1 MEHSGLAVEDV
12 DQSWAS
18 SDEDAEG
25 SSDNESTSES
35 EQSED
40 EPSSADE
47 MVAGSSDIY
56 RAPGLSTEEAQ
67 REDAQVEAA
76 IEGDFDRLIQ
86 SIRQAGDGSSAGML
100 IRMWDMNLEE
110 REAEFKDDLRVASG
124 VGRKKAKR
132 GRRRGP
138 VLSQQVRA
146 LIGEGNQAYVDADIP
161 ESIRIMQEV
170 IRIEPRAAA
179 AWSVLAQCY
188 DDLGERGK
196 ALQLRIMAA
205 HLNHDADEW
214 AELAQRSRSL
224 GYNQQ
229 ALYCYAKMYHL
240 DPTNVNAMWDRAS
253 LAKDIGDLKTA
264 RSTMLTMLKR
274 LPHHL
279 PVLDE
284 LRPILIEL
292 SDFALCADLFQ
303 RAFDHY
309 HATFSSGRGVDSE
322 TGAEVPGGGFGLMH
336 LLVLADLYN
345 TLGEYSKAID
355 TIRRGCRWLQGR
367 AAQKFWDA
375 CEDDREWDSPDV
387 AVQRGSEGEV
397 QPGMYP
403 LDVNARHRL
412 AIARIKGG
420 DVEEGKMHAKIV
432 LAQDTAEYAPLFS
445 EIADAY
451 FEREMYAEAGHIY
464 EMLGGDAGTSSMY
477 VLLQAAACR
486 RMIGDLKEAA
496 EVYEHVIQAD
506 PGQNEAK
513 MKLAEIYEILN
524 EPRKALD
531 LVMQVIDS
539 RKRRAA
545 AREGIVDSG
554 TGEPGSASL
563 FEEGKMRGAKG
574 KGTPARANTNKLSAA
589 QLRELEA
596 QKEREALHS
605 WRRVQELWPRMLADD
620 DEATREWTVEAEK
633 LVESF
638 RETRALFLTSRHRGF
653 RGMFPRSTRKQ
664 TTEAS
669 EDSMA
674 SRLQLELGRDTLA
687 RKGVKA
693 DNVNAFRTIS
703 FEDWMR
709 LFMHYAFL
717 LTRRGQYDLANEVLR
732 HLLFSNAFQSR
743 SSQDS
748 IRLAIITCAIHADQ
762 FQTVVEQARKM
773 INGHQFNNEPIRILV
788 SSLGSGL
795 RATDAFLVSTLSK
808 HLLRETRLA
817 DAAVKDPES
826 LRYNTALRRY
836 GLVGTSGKA
845 DPEDVPDEDDE
856 VEAAAVTELE
866 GAKLPTKPNA
876 LNVAVYGQIL
886 LAAKSYQSALFYLLQ
901 AYDYAPDDPLVSLCL
916 AIASIGRAM
925 QRQSDN
931 RHHLITQ
938 AMAFLT
944 RYRELRGD
952 TAQGMDEVEY
962 NFGRVFQQLG
972 LHSLAVRHYERV
984 LQSAEAKPG
993 TREEDFGLARE
1004 AAYNLSLIYVS
1015 TGAAPLAQAL
1025 YRRWLSL

>member
-1 MEHSGLAVEDV
+1 MTHGFPPSTSDSG
-12 DQSWAS
+12 S
-18 SDEDAEG
+18 SESVSGDDRIAGPSRLPGETAHLHATGSQVQDADAE
-25 SSDNESTSES
+25 
-35 EQSED
+35 
-40 EPSSADE
+40 
-47 MVAGSSDIY
+47 
-56 RAPGLSTEEAQ
+56 EE
-67 REDAQVEAA
+67 RVEAA

-86 SIRQAGDGSSAGML
+86 NIREAGDGTSSGML
-100 IRMWDMNLEE
+100 NQMWDMNLEE
-110 REAEFKDDLRVASG
+110 REAEFKDDLRAASG
-124 VGRKKAKR
+124 VGRSKNKKR

-146 LIGEGNQAYVDADIP
+146 LIGEGNQAYVDANIP
-161 ESIRIMQEV
+161 ETIRIMQEV
-170 IRIEPRAAA
+170 IRIEPRAAP

-188 DDLGERGK
+188 DDMGERGK

-214 AELAQRSRSL
+214 GELAQQSRAQ

-229 ALYCYAKMYHL
+229 ALYCYGKIYHL
-240 DPTNVNAMWDRAS
+240 DPTNVNALWDRAS
-253 LAKDIGDLKTA
+253 LAKEIGDLKTA
-264 RSTMLTMLKR
+264 RSTMLAMLKR

-292 SDFALCADLFQ
+292 SDLALCAELFQ
-303 RAFDHY
+303 GAFDHY
-309 HATFSSGRGVDSE
+309 HSAYPSGRGLDPE
-322 TGAEVPGGGFGLMH
+322 TGEEVPGGGFGLMH

-345 TLGEYSKAID
+345 TLSEYGKAVN
-355 TIRRGCRWLQGR
+355 TIRKGCRWLQGR

-375 CEDDREWDSPDV
+375 CEDDREWDVPESN
-387 AVQRGSEGEV
+387 VQRSSEGEM

-412 AIARIKGG
+412 AIARIKSG
-420 DVEEGKMHAKIV
+420 DIEEGKMHAKII
-432 LAQDTAEYAPLFS
+432 LAQDAAEYAPLFS

-451 FEREMYAEAGHIY
+451 FERELYAEAGHIY

-477 VLLQAAACR
+477 VLLQAASCR

-506 PGQNEAK
+506 PGHNEAK

-531 LVMQVIDS
+531 LVMQVIES

-545 AREGIVDSG
+545 HREGTTEG
-554 TGEPGSASL
+554 GAGETGSASL
-563 FEEGKMRGAKG
+563 FEEGKVRGAKA
-574 KGTPARANTNKLSAA
+574 KGTPAKANPNRLTIV

-596 QKEREALHS
+596 QKEREAVQS
-605 WRRVQELWPRMLADD
+605 WHRVQELWPQMLAN
-620 DEATREWTVEAEK
+620 EEAATREWLVEAEK

-653 RGMFPRSTRKQ
+653 RGMFPRSARKQ

-669 EDSMA
+669 EDNMA

-687 RKGVKA
+687 RKGTKS
-693 DNVNAFRTIS
+693 DNVNTFRTIS
-703 FEDWMR
+703 FENWLR

-717 LTRRGQYDLANEVLR
+717 LTRRGQYDLGNEVLR
-732 HLLFSNAFQSR
+732 HLLYSNAYQSR

-748 IRLAIITCAIHADQ
+748 IRLALITCAIHADQ
-762 FQTVVEQARKM
+762 FQTVVEQARKL
-773 INGHQFNNEPIRILV
+773 INGHQFNNEPIRILL

-795 RATDAFLVSTLSK
+795 HATDAFLVSTLSK

-817 DAAVKDPES
+817 DAAVRDPES
-826 LRYNTALRRY
+826 LRYNTAQRRY
-836 GLVGTSGKA
+836 GLVGTSGKG
-845 DPEDVPDEDDE
+845 DPDDVQDDEDE
-856 VEAAAVTELE
+856 VEAPAITELE
-866 GAKLPTKPNA
+866 KAKLPTKPNP

-901 AYDYAPDDPLVSLCL
+901 AYDYAPDDPLVCLCL

-944 RYRELRGD
+944 HYRNLRGD
-952 TAQGMDEVEY
+952 TAQGLDEVEY

-972 LHSLAVRHYERV
+972 LHSLAVRHYQKV
-984 LQSAEAKPG
+984 LDAAEAR
-993 TREEDFGLARE
+993 TNSNEEGYGLARE

-1015 TGAAPLAQAL
+1015 TGAAPLVQAL

>member
-1 MEHSGLAVEDV
+1 MVDPQLSTEEADEPWGSSG
-12 DQSWAS
+12 

-25 SSDNESTSES
+25 LSYDDSTS
-35 EQSED
+35 QSD
-40 EPSSADE
+40 EAGDDSSGNEAIAGPS
-47 MVAGSSDIY
+47 
-56 RAPGLSTEEAQ
+56 GLHNHGQGTHMTQSREVEA
-67 REDAQVEAA
+67 EDARVEAA

-86 SIRQAGDGSSAGML
+86 NIREAGDGTSSGML
-100 IRMWDMNLEE
+100 SKMWDINLEE
-110 REAEFKDDLRVASG
+110 REAEFREDLRAASG
-124 VGRKKAKR
+124 VGRAKR
-132 GRRRGP
+132 K
-138 VLSQQVRA
+138 
-146 LIGEGNQAYVDADIP
+146 
-161 ESIRIMQEV
+161 EV

-188 DDLGERGK
+188 DDMGERGK

-214 AELAQRSRSL
+214 GELAQHSRAL

-229 ALYCYAKMYHL
+229 ALYCYGKMYHL
-240 DPTNVNAMWDRAS
+240 DPTNVSALWDRAS
-253 LAKDIGDLKTA
+253 LAKEIGDLKIA
-264 RSTMLTMLKR
+264 RSTMLAMLKR

-292 SDFALCADLFQ
+292 NDLPLCAELFQ
-303 RAFDHY
+303 GAFDHF
-309 HATFSSGRGVDSE
+309 HAAFPSGRGVDPE

-345 TLGEYSKAID
+345 TLGDYGKAID
-355 TIRRGCRWLQGR
+355 VIRKGCRWLQGR

-375 CEDDREWDSPDV
+375 CEDDREWDAPESG
-387 AVQRGSEGEV
+387 AQRVSDGEM

-412 AIARIKGG
+412 AIARIKNG
-420 DVEEGKMHAKIV
+420 DIEEGKMHAKIV
-432 LAQDTAEYAPLFS
+432 LAQDAAEYAPLFS

-506 PGQNEAK
+506 PGHNEAK

-531 LVMQVIDS
+531 LVLQVIES
-539 RKRRAA
+539 RKRRAH
-545 AREGIVDSG
+545 REGTTDGGV
-554 TGEPGSASL
+554 GESASASL
-563 FEEGKMRGAKG
+563 FEESKVRGAKA
-574 KGTPARANTNKLSAA
+574 KGTPAKSNQNRLTVA

-596 QKEREALHS
+596 QKEREAVQS
-605 WRRVQELWPRMLADD
+605 WHRVQELWPRMLAGE
-620 DEATREWTVEAEK
+620 DEATREWLVEAEK

-653 RGMFPRSTRKQ
+653 RGMFPRSARKQ

-669 EDSMA
+669 EDNMA
-674 SRLQLELGRDTLA
+674 SRLQLELGRDTLV
-687 RKGVKA
+687 RKGAKTE
-693 DNVNAFRTIS
+693 NVNTFRTIP
-703 FEDWMR
+703 FDDWMR

-717 LTRRGQYDLANEVLR
+717 LTRRGQYELANEVLR
-732 HLLFSNAFQSR
+732 HLLYSNAFQSR

-748 IRLAIITCAIHADQ
+748 IRLALITCAIHADQ
-762 FQTVVEQARKM
+762 FQTVVEQARKL
-773 INGHQFNNEPIRILV
+773 INTHQFNNEPIRLLL

-826 LRYNTALRRY
+826 LRYNNTQRRF
-836 GLVGTSGKA
+836 GLVGSLGKNDA
-845 DPEDVPDEDDE
+845 EDLPEDDDE
-856 VEAAAVTELE
+856 VEGAGITEVE
-866 GAKLPTKPNA
+866 RAKLPTKPNP

-901 AYDYAPDDPLVSLCL
+901 AYDYAPDDPL
-916 AIASIGRAM
+916 
-925 QRQSDN
+925 
-931 RHHLITQ
+931 

-944 RYRELRGD
+944 RYRELRGES
-952 TAQGMDEVEY
+952 AEGLDEVEY

-972 LHSLAVRHYERV
+972 LHSLAVRHYQRV
-984 LQSAEAKPG
+984 LDAAEA
-993 TREEDFGLARE
+993 RSSSHDDNHGLARE

>member
-1 MEHSGLAVEDV
+1 MENNEQPELWGA
-12 DQSWAS
+12 

-25 SSDNESTSES
+25 SSDYESTSES
-35 EQSED
+35 GDEYSE
-40 EPSSADE
+40 EENA
-47 MVAGSSDIY
+47 VAGPSGTQAHANGTPALLGD
-56 RAPGLSTEEAQ
+56 A
-67 REDAQVEAA
+67 EDAEDTQVETA

-86 SIRQAGDGSSAGML
+86 NIRDAGDGSSSGML
-100 IRMWDMNLEE
+100 NKMWDMDLEE
-110 REAEFKDDLRVASG
+110 REAEFKDDLREASG
-124 VGRKKAKR
+124 VGKMKKKR

-146 LIGEGNQAYVDADIP
+146 LIGEGNQAFVDADLH
-161 ESIRIMQEV
+161 ETVRIMQEV

-179 AWSVLAQCY
+179 PWSVLAQCY
-188 DDLGERGK
+188 DDWGERMK

-205 HLNHDADEW
+205 HLNHDPDEW
-214 AELAQRSRSL
+214 AELAQKSRTL

-229 ALYCYAKMYHL
+229 ALYCYGKMYHL
-240 DPTNVNAMWDRAS
+240 DPTNVNALWDRAS
-253 LAKDIGDLKTA
+253 LAKEIGDLKTA
-264 RSTMLTMLKR
+264 RSTMLAMLKR

-279 PVLDE
+279 PVLEE

-292 SDFALCADLFQ
+292 SDFTLCADLFQ

-309 HATFSSGRGVDSE
+309 RAAFPAGLGLDAE
-322 TGAEVPGGGFGLMH
+322 TGKEVPGGGFGLMS

-345 TLGEYSKAID
+345 TLGAHAQAVD

-375 CEDDREWDSPDV
+375 CEDDREWDV
-387 AVQRGSEGEV
+387 VENGVQRGGEGEV

-432 LAQDTAEYAPLFS
+432 LAQDTAEYSALFS

-506 PGQNEAK
+506 PGHNEAK

-545 AREGIVDSG
+545 QRDGTVDSG
-554 TGEPGSASL
+554 GGDPASASL
-563 FEEGKMRGAKG
+563 FEEGKVRGAKA
-574 KGTPARANTNKLSAA
+574 KGTPAKANPNKLTVT
-589 QLRELEA
+589 QLRELET
-596 QKEREALHS
+596 QKEREGVQS
-605 WRRVQELWPRMLADD
+605 WHRVQELYARMLAGEE
-620 DEATREWTVEAEK
+620 EATREWLVEAEK

-653 RGMFPRSTRKQ
+653 RGMFPRSARKQ

-674 SRLQLELGRDTLA
+674 SRLQLELGRDTLT
-687 RKGVKA
+687 RKGAKA
-693 DNVNAFRTIS
+693 ENVNTFRTIP
-703 FEDWMR
+703 FDDWLR

-717 LTRRGQYDLANEVLR
+717 LTRRGQYEPANEVLR

-748 IRLAIITCAIHADQ
+748 IRLALITCAIHADQ
-762 FQTVVEQARKM
+762 FQTVVEQARKL
-773 INGHQFNNEPIRILV
+773 INGHQFNNEPIRLLV
-788 SSLGSGL
+788 ASLGSGL

-817 DAAVKDPES
+817 DAAVKDPEA
-826 LRYNTALRRY
+826 LRYNTAQRRY
-836 GLVGTSGKA
+836 GVVGSAIKA
-845 DPEDVPDEDDE
+845 DPDDIPDDEDE
-856 VEAAAVTELE
+856 VETPAAVAEFE
-866 GAKLPTKPNA
+866 HAKLPTKANPV
-876 LNVAVYGQIL
+876 NVAVYGQIL

-916 AIASIGRAM
+916 AIASVGRAM

-938 AMAFLT
+938 GMAFLT
-944 RYRELRGD
+944 RYRELRGE
-952 TAQGMDEVEY
+952 TAEGLDEVEY
-962 NFGRVFQQLG
+962 NFGRVFHQLG
-972 LHSLAVRHYERV
+972 LHTLAVRHYERV
-984 LQSAEAKPG
+984 LSAAEA
-993 TREEDFGLARE
+993 RANANDEDCGLARE
-1004 AAYNLSLIYVS
+1004 AAHNLSLIYVS

>member
-1 MEHSGLAVEDV
+1 MQNLE
-12 DQSWAS
+12 QSWVS

-25 SSDNESTSES
+25 SSDYES
-35 EQSED
+35 
-40 EPSSADE
+40 
-47 MVAGSSDIY
+47 SSDSEGFTDIEM
-56 RAPGLSTEEAQ
+56 PGVHGVQGTHIVESSTGSQGVDA
-67 REDAQVEAA
+67 EDVHVEAA

-86 SIRQAGDGSSAGML
+86 NIREAGDGSSSGML
-100 IRMWDMNLEE
+100 SKMWDMNLEE
-110 REAEFKDDLRVASG
+110 REAEFKDDLREASG
-124 VGRKKAKR
+124 VGKKKAKR

-146 LIGEGNQAYVDADIP
+146 LIGEGNQAYVDANIP
-161 ESIRIMQEV
+161 ETVRIMQEV
-170 IRIEPRAAA
+170 IRIEPRAAP

-188 DDLGERGK
+188 DDMGERQKG
-196 ALQLRIMAA
+196 LQLRIMAA

-214 AELAQRSRSL
+214 GELAQQSRAL

-229 ALYCYAKMYHL
+229 AIYCYGKMYNL
-240 DPTNVNAMWDRAS
+240 DPTNVNALWDRAS
-253 LAKDIGDLKTA
+253 LAKEIGDLKTA
-264 RSTMLTMLKR
+264 RSTMLAMLKR

-292 SDFALCADLFQ
+292 SDLALCAELFQ
-303 RAFDHY
+303 RAFEHY
-309 HATFSSGRGVDSE
+309 LTVFPSGRGLDSE
-322 TGAEVPGGGFGLMH
+322 TGAEVLGGGFTLMH

-345 TLGEYSKAID
+345 TLGEHARAAD

-375 CEDDREWDSPDV
+375 CEDDREWDAPDSGM
-387 AVQRGSEGEV
+387 QRGTDGEV

-412 AIARIKGG
+412 AIARIRGG
-420 DVEEGKMHAKIV
+420 DVEEGKMHAKII

-506 PGQNEAK
+506 PNHSDAK

-531 LVMQVIDS
+531 LVLQVIEA
-539 RKRRAA
+539 RKKRTAN
-545 AREGIVDSG
+545 REGTVDSG
-554 TGEPGSASL
+554 NADPTSASL
-563 FEEGKMRGAKG
+563 FEEGKVRGMKQR
-574 KGTPARANTNKLSAA
+574 GTPVKTNPNRLTPA

-596 QKEREALHS
+596 QKEREAAQS
-605 WRRVQELWPRMLADD
+605 WHRVQELWPRMLADENG
-620 DEATREWTVEAEK
+620 DEEAVREWLVEAEK
-633 LVESF
+633 LIESF

-653 RGMFPRSTRKQ
+653 RGMFPRSARKQ

-674 SRLQLELGRDTLA
+674 SRLQLDLGRDTLV
-687 RKGVKA
+687 RKGTKNE
-693 DNVNAFRTIS
+693 NVSTFRTIS
-703 FEDWMR
+703 FDDWLR

-732 HLLFSNAFQSR
+732 HLLYSNAFQTR

-748 IRLAIITCAIHADQ
+748 IRLAIITCAIHADHY
-762 FQTVVEQARKM
+762 QTVVEQARKL

-788 SSLGSGL
+788 SSLGNGL

-817 DAAVKDPES
+817 DAAVKDPDS
-826 LRYNTALRRY
+826 LRFNVTQRRY
-836 GLVGTSGKA
+836 GLVSASGKVDGDDA
-845 DPEDVPDEDDE
+845 PDDDDE
-856 VEAAAVTELE
+856 AEAPTATEQE
-866 GAKLPTKPNA
+866 REALPTKVNP

-886 LAAKSYQSALFYLLQ
+886 LAAKSYQSAIFYLLQ
-901 AYDYAPDDPLVSLCL
+901 AYDYAPDDPLICLCL
-916 AIASIGRAM
+916 AIASVGRAM

-931 RHHLITQ
+931 RHHLIAQ
-938 AMAFLT
+938 SMAFLT

-952 TAQGMDEVEY
+952 TAEGVDEVEY
-962 NFGRVFQQLG
+962 NFGRIFQQLG
-972 LHSLAVRHYERV
+972 LHSLAVRHYERI
-984 LQSAEAKPG
+984 LETAEAKSNVN
-993 TREEDFGLARE
+993 EEECGLARE

-1015 TGAAPLAQAL
+1015 TGAAPIAQGL

>member
-1 MEHSGLAVEDV
+1 MASDDEEQWSSSSED
-12 DQSWAS
+12 DEGSSTEYES
-18 SDEDAEG
+18 SDED
-25 SSDNESTSES
+25 SDN
-35 EQSED
+35 D
-40 EPSSADE
+40 A
-47 MVAGSSDIY
+47 VAGPSGTQHALLTPSQ
-56 RAPGLSTEEAQ
+56 PGEGDG
-67 REDAQVEAA
+67 EDARVEAA

-86 SIRQAGDGSSAGML
+86 NIREAGDGTSSGML
-100 IRMWDMNLEE
+100 NKMWDMNLEE
-110 REAEFKDDLRVASG
+110 REAEFKDDLREASG
-124 VGRKKAKR
+124 VGRSKKKR

-146 LIGEGNQAYVDADIP
+146 LIGEGNQAYVDANIP
-161 ESIRIMQEV
+161 ETIRIMQEV
-170 IRIEPRAAA
+170 IRIEPRAAP

-188 DDLGERGK
+188 DDMGERGK
-196 ALQLRIMAA
+196 GLQLRIMAA

-214 AELAQRSRSL
+214 GELAQQSKAL

-229 ALYCYAKMYHL
+229 ALYCYGKLYHL
-240 DPTNVNAMWDRAS
+240 DPTNVNALWDRAS
-253 LAKDIGDLKTA
+253 LAKEIGDLKTA
-264 RSTMLTMLKR
+264 RSTMLAMLKR

-309 HATFSSGRGVDSE
+309 HNVFPSGRGLDPE

-345 TLGEYSKAID
+345 TLGEHTKAVD

-375 CEDDREWDSPDV
+375 CEDDREWDAPDSGI
-387 AVQRGSEGEV
+387 QRGGEGEV

-432 LAQDTAEYAPLFS
+432 LAQDAAEYAPLFS

-496 EVYEHVIQAD
+496 EIYEHVIQAD
-506 PGQNEAK
+506 PGHNEAK

-531 LVMQVIDS
+531 LVMQVIES

-545 AREGIVDSG
+545 HREGTVDSG

-563 FEEGKMRGAKG
+563 FEEGKVRGAKA
-574 KGTPARANTNKLSAA
+574 KGTPAKGNPNKLTAA

-596 QKEREALHS
+596 QKEREAAQS
-605 WRRVQELWPRMLADD
+605 WRRVQELWPRMLGEEE
-620 DEATREWTVEAEK
+620 EATREWLVEAEK
-633 LVESF
+633 LIESF

-653 RGMFPRSTRKQ
+653 RGMFPRSSRKQ

-669 EDSMA
+669 EDNMA
-674 SRLQLELGRDTLA
+674 SRLQLELGRDTLT
-687 RKGVKA
+687 RKGVKTE
-693 DNVNAFRTIS
+693 NVNTFRTIP
-703 FEDWMR
+703 FDDWMR
-709 LFMHYAFL
+709 LFLHYAFL

-748 IRLAIITCAIHADQ
+748 IRLALITCAIHADQ
-762 FQTVVEQARKM
+762 FQTVVEQARKL
-773 INGHQFNNEPIRILV
+773 INGHQFNNEPLRILV

-826 LRYNTALRRY
+826 LRYNTAQRRY
-836 GLVGTSGKA
+836 GLVSATGKA
-845 DPEDVPDEDDE
+845 DMDDVPDDEDE
-856 VEAAAVTELE
+856 VEAPPASILE
-866 GAKLPTKPNA
+866 RAKLPTKPNPV
-876 LNVAVYGQIL
+876 NVAVYGQIL

-901 AYDYAPDDPLVSLCL
+901 AYDYAPEDPLVSLCL
-916 AIASIGRAM
+916 AIASVGRAM

-944 RYRELRGD
+944 RYRDLRGD
-952 TAQGMDEVEY
+952 TAAGLDEVEY
-962 NFGRVFQQLG
+962 NFGRVFHQLG

-984 LQSAEAKPG
+984 LNAAEA
-993 TREEDFGLARE
+993 RMSVNDEDIGLARE

>member
-1 MEHSGLAVEDV
+1 MDSGEQQV
-12 DQSWAS
+12 W
-18 SDEDAEG
+18 
-25 SSDNESTSES
+25 TS
-35 EQSED
+35 SED
-40 EPSSADE
+40 EDIEESSGTESSSDYDE
-47 MVAGSSDIY
+47 DSGDDVVAGPSGVRGGSGSVQPL
-56 RAPGLSTEEAQ
+56 PGEQDA
-67 REDAQVEAA
+67 EDAQAEAA

-86 SIRQAGDGSSAGML
+86 NIRNASDGSSSGML
-100 IRMWDMNLEE
+100 NRMWDISLEE
-110 REAEFKDDLRVASG
+110 REAEFKDDLREASG
-124 VGRKKAKR
+124 VGRTKKRR

-146 LIGEGNQAYVDADIP
+146 LIGEGNQAYVDANIP
-161 ESIRIMQEV
+161 ETIRVMQEV
-170 IRIEPRAAA
+170 IRIEPRAAS

-188 DDLGERGK
+188 DDMGDSGK
-196 ALQLRIMAA
+196 GLQLRIMAA

-214 AELAQRSRSL
+214 AELAQKSRAL

-229 ALYCYAKMYHL
+229 ALYCYGKMYHL
-240 DPTNVNAMWDRAS
+240 DPTNVNALWDRAS
-253 LAKDIGDLKTA
+253 LAKEINDLKTA
-264 RSTMLTMLKR
+264 RSTMLAMLKR

-292 SDFALCADLFQ
+292 SDLALCADLFQ

-309 HATFSSGRGVDSE
+309 HAAFPSGRGLDAE
-322 TGAEVPGGGFGLMH
+322 TGEEVPGGGFGLMH

-345 TLGEYSKAID
+345 TLGEYGKAVEI
-355 TIRRGCRWLQGR
+355 IRQGCRWLQGR

-375 CEDDREWDSPDV
+375 CEDDREWDVPESGM
-387 AVQRGSEGEV
+387 QRGGEGEV

-420 DVEEGKMHAKIV
+420 DVDEGKMHAKLV
-432 LAQDTAEYAPLFS
+432 LTQDAAEYAPLFS

-486 RMIGDLKEAA
+486 RMTGDLKEAA
-496 EVYEHVIQAD
+496 DVYEHVIQAE
-506 PGQNEAK
+506 PTHHEAK

-531 LVMQVIDS
+531 LVMQVIES
-539 RKRRAA
+539 RKRRAVH
-545 AREGIVDSG
+545 RDGTLESG
-554 TGEPGSASL
+554 SAEPGSASL
-563 FEEGKMRGAKG
+563 FEEGKVRGAKA
-574 KGTPARANTNKLSAA
+574 KGTPAKGSNNPNKLTAA
-589 QLRELEA
+589 QLRELET
-596 QKEREALHS
+596 QKEREAVQS
-605 WRRVQELWPRMLADD
+605 WHRVQELWPRMLAGD
-620 DEATREWTVEAEK
+620 DEAATREWLVEAEK

-653 RGMFPRSTRKQ
+653 RGMFPRSARKQ

-669 EDSMA
+669 EDDMA

-687 RKGVKA
+687 RKGAKTE
-693 DNVNAFRTIS
+693 NVNTFRTIS
-703 FEDWMR
+703 FDNWMR

-717 LTRRGQYDLANEVLR
+717 MTRRGQYEPANEVLR

-748 IRLAIITCAIHADQ
+748 IRLALITCAIHADQ
-762 FQTVVEQARKM
+762 FQTVVEQARKL
-773 INGHQFNNEPIRILV
+773 INGHQFNNEPIRVLV
-788 SSLGSGL
+788 SCLGSGL

-817 DAAVKDPES
+817 DAAVNKPES
-826 LRYNTALRRY
+826 LRFNTTQRRY
-836 GLVGTSGKA
+836 GMVGSSTKGDA
-845 DPEDVPDEDDE
+845 DDAPDDDDE
-856 VEAAAVTELE
+856 GEAPALTEFE
-866 GAKLPTKPNA
+866 RAKLPTKPNPV
-876 LNVAVYGQIL
+876 NVAVYGQIL

-916 AIASIGRAM
+916 AIASVGRAM

-931 RHHLITQ
+931 RHFLITQ

-952 TAQGMDEVEY
+952 CAQGLDEVEY
-962 NFGRVFQQLG
+962 NFGRVFHQLG

-984 LQSAEAKPG
+984 LNAAEAREKTG
-993 TREEDFGLARE
+993 EEDCGLARE